1 MEVWTLGKGFLF
13 RLAKGNVVRSRR
25 DHVPYGIAV
34 SLSVAIFFI
43 IVNLIHTDSIPGVP
57 ASETLTEVFQVGQYI
72 ISAVVLALIV
82 YFNSFLI
89 RKRSK
94 EFALY
99 TILGLEKKHISLLI
113 LMENLLVTGG
123 AFLLGITSG
132 MVFGKLLLLVLMKVL
147 NSGQQASFHLSPTAF
162 LLTGILFL
170 AAFLLTS
177 VINNVILYRTK
188 TVDLMKS
195 ERKGERVVKYRGAIA
210 AAGAVLLLSSY
221 YTAAV
226 MDLTSREVMMA
237 YGLAVLGVILGTYL
251 LFIAGSDFLIS
262 RLKKNRK
269 FYYKSNNFIAL
280 ASLQHRMKQNALG
293 LAAICILSTMVLT
306 TISMTF
312 ALFSGLEETLL
323 QDFPDDMVIQVQSD
337 GDEVPL
343 YEDAAYLKNHME
355 TLAKKH
361 GVTIEESFSYSRET
375 TEIQIEEGKV
385 RPLRTSFESREDY
398 EAYREEAQGAL
409 PIRILTLADYNA
421 LEGTDRQLG
430 EKEVLLIGA
439 RLPEIGTLSFQ
450 DSEETYGI
458 RGRIVESRLIQGKNS
473 KVEDVLHI
481 VVKDYPA
488 VKAMMALTNDDS
500 RLIPEN
506 FQIIRFYFNAHGE
519 EDDLYAFSKDFFTD
533 LRFDEGY
540 YYSKR
545 SIYEDR
551 AHFQGVYG
559 GLVVLGVFFAIL
571 FLAATVLIIYFKQIS
586 EGEEDRERFQILQKV
601 GLSNS
606 ETKKTINKQILIV
619 FFLPLVTAIIHLV
632 FARKMIYNLI
642 TTGIRVDPRVIN
654 LTILVTALVFGLVYT
669 LIYRV
674 TARAYYRIVLW

>member
-1 MEVWTLGKGFLF
+1 MGVWTLGKGFLF
-13 RLAKGNVVRSRR
+13 RLAKGNVVRSQR

-57 ASETLTEVFQVGQYI
+57 ASERLTEVLGIGQYV
-72 ISAVVLALIV
+72 ISVVVLALIV

-99 TILGLEKKHISLLI
+99 TILGLEKRHISVLI
-113 LMENLLVTGG
+113 LMENLIVTGS
-123 AFLLGITSG
+123 AFLIGIIGG
-132 MVFGKLLLLVLMKVL
+132 MVFGKLLLLALMKL
-147 NSGQQASFHLSPTAF
+147 LASGQQSDFQLSPAAF
-162 LLTGILFL
+162 LLTGILSL
-170 AAFLLTS
+170 AAFFLTS

-195 ERKGERVVKYRGAIA
+195 ERKGERVLKYRGIIA
-210 AAGAVLLLSSY
+210 AAGAALLLSAY
-221 YTAAV
+221 YTALV
-226 MDLTSREVMMA
+226 MDLTSRSVMMA
-237 YGLAVLGVILGTYL
+237 YALAVLGVILGTYL
-251 LFIAGSDFLIS
+251 LFIAGSDFIIT
-262 RLKKNRK
+262 RLKKNRT

-280 ASLQHRMKQNALG
+280 ASLQHRMKQNAMG

-312 ALFSGLEETLL
+312 TTFSGLEDSLK
-323 QDFPDDMVIQVQSD
+323 QDFPNDMTIQVQFE

-343 YEDAAYLKNHME
+343 YADDASLEAHLD

-361 GVTIEESFSYSRET
+361 GVTIAERFSYSYET
-375 TEIQIEEGKV
+375 TDVLIEEGTI
-385 RPLRTSFESREDY
+385 RPLTVSFETQAEF
-398 EAYREEAQGAL
+398 EAFRSVLASAVPL
-409 PIRILTLADYNA
+409 KILTLPDYNA
-421 LEGTDRQLG
+421 LEGTDIHLQDR
-430 EKEVLLIGA
+430 EVLLVA
-439 RLPEIGTLSFQ
+439 SKQPALDKLSFQ
-450 DSEETYGI
+450 GSEDSY
-458 RGRIVESRLIQGKNS
+458 RIKSRVVESRLLQGKNS
-473 KVEDVLHI
+473 VEEVIHI

-488 VKAMMALTNDDS
+488 LKHLMTLAADEDRQIPDS
-500 RLIPEN
+500 FRIR
-506 FQIIRFYFNAHGE
+506 RFYYNMEGE
-519 EDDLYAFSKDFFTD
+519 EENLYAFSKAFFTD
-533 LRFDEGY
+533 FEFVDGY
-540 YYSKR
+540 YYSQR
-545 SIYEDR
+545 SIFEER
-551 AHFQGVYG
+551 AYYQGIYG

-606 ETKKTINKQILIV
+606 ETKRTINKQILIV

-642 TTGIRVDPRVIN
+642 TTGIRVDPNVIN
-654 LTILVTALVFGLVYT
+654 VTIFVTALVFGLVYT
-669 LIYRV
+669 LIYKL

>member
-57 ASETLTEVFQVGQYI
+57 ASERLTEVLGIGQYV
-72 ISAVVLALIV
+72 ISFVVLALIV

-99 TILGLEKKHISLLI
+99 TILGLEKRHISALI
-113 LMENLLVTGG
+113 LMENLIVTGS
-123 AFLLGITSG
+123 AFLVGTLGG
-132 MVFGKLLLLVLMKVL
+132 MVFGKLLLLALMKL
-147 NSGQQASFHLSPTAF
+147 LASGQQADYQLSSAAF
-162 LLTGILFL
+162 LLTGILSL
-170 AAFLLTS
+170 AAFFLTS

-195 ERKGERVVKYRGAIA
+195 ERKGETVVKYRGVIA
-210 AAGAVLLLSSY
+210 ALGTALLLASY
-221 YTAAV
+221 YTAVV
-226 MDLTSREVMMA
+226 MELTSRSVMMA
-237 YGLAVLGVILGTYL
+237 YALAVLGVILGTYL
-251 LFIAGSDFLIS
+251 LFIAGSDFIIA
-262 RLKKNRK
+262 RLKKNRT
-269 FYYKSNNFIAL
+269 FYYRSNNFIAL

-312 ALFSGLEETLL
+312 TTFSGLEGSLK
-323 QDFPDDMVIQVQSD
+323 QDFPNDMVIQVQSEND
-337 GDEVPL
+337 DVPL
-343 YEDAAYLKNHME
+343 YEDPSSLEAHLEA
-355 TLAKKH
+355 LAKEH
-361 GVTIEESFSYSRET
+361 GVSIEERFSHSYET
-375 TEIQIEEGKV
+375 TDVLIEEGKI
-385 RPLRTSFESREDY
+385 RPLIVTFETQAEF
-398 EAYREEAQGAL
+398 EAFKSVLASAVPL
-409 PIRILTLADYNA
+409 KILILADYNA
-421 LEGTDRQLG
+421 LEGTDLQL
-430 EKEVLLIGA
+430 KDREVLLVA
-439 RLPEIGTLSFQ
+439 ANQPELDRLSFP
-450 DSEETYGI
+450 DSEDSYRI
-458 RGRIVESRLIQGKNS
+458 KSRIVESRLIQGKNS
-473 KVEDVLHI
+473 VEGDIHI
-481 VVKDYPA
+481 VVKDYA
-488 VKAMMALTNDDS
+488 ALKHLMSLMEDESRIVPDS
-500 RLIPEN
+500 
-506 FQIIRFYFNAHGE
+506 FQIRRFYYNLNGKE
-519 EDDLYAFSKDFFTD
+519 EDLYEFSKAFFTD
-533 LRFDEGY
+533 FRFEDGY

-545 SIYEDR
+545 SIFEER
-551 AHFQGVYG
+551 AYYQGIYG

-571 FLAATVLIIYFKQIS
+571 FLSATVLIIYFKQIS

-601 GLSNS
+601 GLSTT
-606 ETKKTINKQILIV
+606 ETKRTINKQILIV

-642 TTGIRVDPRVIN
+642 TTGIRVDPQVIN

-669 LIYRV
+669 LIYKA